1 MLKRTLL
8 VAAMLFMAV
17 IAFAQDVAPS
27 LPIGANEQEKLV
39 IAVFA
44 VLLPFATKGIRS
56 LMPTMPRLLIW
67 SIPPVLGLATGWVA
81 SYFSSGVTGWK
92 GLAGGLI
99 AIAMWEFKTTLAD
112 HGANG

>member
-8 VAAMLFMAV
+8 VAATLFMAV
-17 IAFAQDVAPS
+17 IAFAQDVAPT

-39 IAVFA
+39 IAMFA
-44 VLLPFATKGIRS
+44 VLLPFATSAIRS
-56 LMPTMPRLLIW
+56 LMPTMPRMLVW
-67 SIPPVLGLATGWVA
+67 AIPPFLGLATGWVA

-99 AIAMWEFKTTLAD
+99 AISMWELRTTFKA
-112 HGANG
+112 HGVNG